1 MQPTRYLKENLI
13 IDIHCEQYLFDLEI
27 TPTFLTTFKKASP
40 ESLFNSLENIGH
52 IENNETSTAK
62 VRKTEPEVLDTVA
75 KNPEEEHGKGVK
87 DNSDSENELAPKRNK
102 ERRPSES
109 LAERAKSISRTH
121 LTKLKSNLSVED
133 LAKFVPGFH
142 PSGYDSD
149 NTSESAIRLDS
160 CLNVTHA
167 F

>member
-1 MQPTRYLKENLI
+1 M
-13 IDIHCEQYLFDLEI
+13 DINCEKYFFDLEI

-40 ESLFNSLENIGH
+40 ESLFNSLENIGK

-62 VRKTEPEVLDTVA
+62 VQKTEPEVLDTVP
-75 KNPEEEHGKGVK
+75 KNLEEEHGDGVRY
-87 DNSDSENELAPKRNK
+87 NSDSENELAPKRNK

-133 LAKFVPGFH
+133 LAKFVPGFN

-149 NTSESAIRLDS
+149 NTSESAIRSDP
-160 CLNVTHA
+160 CL
-167 F
+167 

>member
-1 MQPTRYLKENLI
+1 M
-13 IDIHCEQYLFDLEI
+13 
-27 TPTFLTTFKKASP
+27 
-40 ESLFNSLENIGH
+40 
-52 IENNETSTAK
+52 
-62 VRKTEPEVLDTVA
+62 RKTEPEFLDTVA
-75 KNPEEEHGKGVK
+75 KNPEEEHGKGEK
-87 DNSDSENELAPKRNK
+87 YNSDSENELAPKRNK

-149 NTSESAIRLDS
+149 NTSESAIRLNS